1 MKTDYEDIF
10 DNPDEEQV
18 ERQWRILQAIRRSSG
33 VTKQEL
39 VWERKVSERTIE
51 RDIQTLSRMGFP
63 ILDEIDG
70 REKRYHFMQ
79 HYEFPSISLDIFEYL
94 SLTLA
99 QDMLSFLSGTPYYS
113 DFIKAMQKIRS
124 AIPPESQQYLERIR
138 KFIVFQSRPIK
149 DFKRVSPMIQ
159 IAQKATTG
167 QQRLELTYK
176 STRSGEI
183 IIRMVDPYGIYQA
196 ENALR
201 LVGYCHLRQDYREFN
216 FDGRMVDL
224 VMLDETFEPQ
234 QSFNLSEY
242 TSSGFGVIKGDSVQ
256 AVIRLEPPVSRWV
269 REREWDGL
277 TKTVELEDDAIEL
290 HFDTD
295 GRQGLFRQILE
306 WGGCAE
312 VIEPPDFRQQI
323 LNEIKKMQSKYTNGN
338 SD

>member
-1 MKTDYEDIF
+1 MTTGYEDIF
-10 DNPDEEQV
+10 DNSDEEQV

-39 VWERKVSERTIE
+39 VWERKVSESTIE

-138 KFIVFQSRPIK
+138 KFIVFQSGPIK

-224 VMLDETFEPQ
+224 VMLDDTFEPQ

-256 AVIRLEPPVSRWV
+256 AVIRLEPVSNTHLRAH
-269 REREWDGL
+269 E
-277 TKTVELEDDAIEL
+277 T
-290 HFDTD
+290 
-295 GRQGLFRQILE
+295 
-306 WGGCAE
+306 
-312 VIEPPDFRQQI
+312 
-323 LNEIKKMQSKYTNGN
+323 
-338 SD
+338 